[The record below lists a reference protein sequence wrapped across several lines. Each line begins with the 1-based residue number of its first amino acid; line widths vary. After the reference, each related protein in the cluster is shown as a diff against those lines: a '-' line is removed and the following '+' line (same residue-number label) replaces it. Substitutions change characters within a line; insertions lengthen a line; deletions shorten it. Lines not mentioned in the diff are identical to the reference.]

1 MVEEY
6 RVVINQWILNVNTN
20 HIIVGKCL
28 FEMAVVDTGG
38 AFGHT
43 SFNYKPT
50 GIIVIS
56 YHVITLSPI
65 YSEYDMFNGPNTTLF
80 RCFF

>member
-1 MVEEY
+1 M
-6 RVVINQWILNVNTN
+6 NTN

-38 AFGHT
+38 AFGRT
-43 SFNYKPT
+43 SFNYKPK

-56 YHVITLSPI
+56 YHVSTSSSI

-80 RCFF
+80 RFFF